1 MGAVGAYGLVNG
13 EGRNVTVFDQD
24 TWGITYSTCQQYCGS
39 IGGVSISTDVMCSSQ
54 VTDCARK
61 DSFSFETFAG
71 DLTNYL
77 LPWLALCA
85 QLPYE
90 AKGGYSNIMSFF
102 LAVGSPMLTTF
113 SLFVAML
120 DRQLARKRFDDLK
133 RTFSKVLDDNRKLE
147 LRIDCARDFLRE
159 AGHVPIRASD
169 ISGWL
174 TSLAK
179 SDDNTEWWVRLG
191 RNLLSSRREVTPSLV
206 AQICVAIL
214 AYALTVIA
222 TYVSDHGEPAVTLQV
237 TAGSLWLW
245 LVRNPSYILSSFP
258 IC

>member
-1 MGAVGAYGLVNG
+1 
-13 EGRNVTVFDQD
+13 
-24 TWGITYSTCQQYCGS
+24 
-39 IGGVSISTDVMCSSQ
+39 
-54 VTDCARK
+54 
-61 DSFSFETFAG
+61 
-71 DLTNYL
+71 
-77 LPWLALCA
+77 
-85 QLPYE
+85 
-90 AKGGYSNIMSFF
+90 
-102 LAVGSPMLTTF
+102 MLTTF